1 MYIIIIPCYITID
14 SNSDASLLTTQGR
27 FLPSDVDEPKDVEF
41 SLSVDNIA
49 QESNA
54 IVLSTDHIR
63 DRMEVAIIDS
73 DGRLMVQ

>member
-1 MYIIIIPCYITID
+1 MTTG
-14 SNSDASLLTTQGR
+14 SSDVSLLLTNQGR

-54 IVLSTDHIR
+54 IVLSIDHIR